1 MDRAV
6 PIQTQHQQ
14 QRKKWLLMIGGIAGL
29 LILLWLMRSL
39 LANSV
44 AENRILTAVAESGP
58 IESTLTASGE
68 VSPEFEQVI
77 TSSIRADI
85 QEVKL
90 SVGARVEPGTPILL
104 LDKSFALLDYQQLQQ
119 ELELKENGIEKLR
132 LELQKKSFALLIA
145 DSTRQLDILQ
155 LENELE
161 DARRLKVI
169 GGGTQESINLIET
182 QLKKARLEKRK
193 LEFDLSIEAKQTE
206 TSLREL
212 QLQSQIQQNALK
224 SMEETLR
231 RAEIVAKR
239 KGVLTWVNENLGT
252 AVNEGE
258 VLARIADLSSYKII
272 GTCSNTYAD
281 RIRPGMEAVI
291 PLNATERINGL
302 IVNIRPTA
310 ENNILTFDIQLAEK
324 DHVLLRP
331 NMRVEVHIITASR
344 SEAVRVANGPAFQGK
359 ATQILFVKENGVA
372 VRRKVKVGL
381 SNFDFVE
388 ITENLAPGEEVIIS
402 DMERY
407 EHLTEI
413 KIK

>member
-1 MDRAV
+1 
-6 PIQTQHQQ
+6 
-14 QRKKWLLMIGGIAGL
+14 MIGGIAGL
-29 LILLWLMRSL
+29 VILLWLMRSL
-39 LANSV
+39 MANSV

-90 SVGARVEPGTPILL
+90 SVGARVEPGMPILL

-119 ELELKENGIEKLR
+119 EWELKENGIEKLR

-161 DARRLKVI
+161 DAKRLKVI
-169 GGGTQESINLIET
+169 GGGTQEAINLIET

-212 QLQSQIQQNALK
+212 HLQSQIQQNALK

-291 PLNATERINGL
+291 PLNATERINGV

-331 NMRVEVHIITASR
+331 NMKVEVHIITASR

-359 ATQILFVKENGVA
+359 ATQILFVKENGIA
-372 VRRKVKVGL
+372 VRRKVKIGM

>member
-6 PIQTQHQQ
+6 PLQIQHKQ
-14 QRKKWLLMIGGIAGL
+14 QRKKWLFAIGGIAGL
-29 LILLWLMRSL
+29 LMLLWFMRSL

-90 SVGARVEPGTPILL
+90 SVGARVETGMPILL

-119 ELELKENGIEKLR
+119 EWELKENGIEKLR

-169 GGGTQESINLIET
+169 GGGTQEAINLIET

-239 KGVLTWVNENLGT
+239 AGVLTWVNENLGT

-291 PLNATERINGL
+291 PLNTTERINGV

-324 DHVLLRP
+324 DHALLRA
-331 NMRVEVHIITASR
+331 NMKVEVHIITDSR
-344 SEAVRVANGPAFQGK
+344 SDAIRVANGPAFQGK
-359 ATQILFVKENGVA
+359 ATQILFVKENGIA